1 MGESKCS
8 AIVDELRNDL
18 RALRPG
24 ERFLSEHQVSI
35 RFKVSRPTAARAL
48 SELCI
53 EGLVVRRVGS
63 GTFVAE
69 ASHSGRALTFG
80 VLLSGLGATEVWDP
94 LSTLLTRACSSRG
107 ISVRMGWQTAPR
119 DDVASTVAQAR
130 NLVTQG
136 VDGVLFSPLEVVE
149 DREQENVAI
158 AQLFVEA
165 GIPLVLIDRD
175 VLDFPARSGF
185 DVVGVDNV
193 GASAEIAQHLAATGR
208 TRPRYFSRPHYPS
221 TTDLRVAGAAI
232 ALAHAGIDL
241 PHDWHIAGDPTDVEC
256 ATEML
261 EQHRP
266 DAIIASNDHTAAL
279 LIQTLAKIGRRVPDD
294 LAVVGFDDVV
304 VYSTLLPVTLTT
316 VHQPFDEIARTAV
329 QVLLDRIENP
339 DAAPHT
345 TTLPGTLIV
354 RGSSAPAQS

>member
-1 MGESKCS
+1 MGEPKYS
-8 AIVDELRNDL
+8 AIVDRLRNDL
-18 RALRPG
+18 RTLSPG
-24 ERFLSEHQVSI
+24 ERFLSEHQVAS

-48 SELCI
+48 AELGI

-69 ASHSGRALTFG
+69 APRATRALTFG
-80 VLLSGLGATEVWDP
+80 VLLSGLGATDVWDP

-107 ISVRMGWQTAPR
+107 VSVRMGWQTAPR

-136 VDGVLFSPLEVVE
+136 IDGVLFSPLEVVE
-149 DREQENVAI
+149 DREKENVAI
-158 AQLFVEA
+158 ADLFVKA

-175 VLDFPARSGF
+175 ILDFPARSGF

-208 TRPRYFSRPHYPS
+208 ARPRYFSRPHYPS

-241 PHDWHIAGDPTDVEC
+241 PHDWHITGDPSDVDC

-261 EQHRP
+261 ERHRP

-279 LIQTLAKIGRRVPDD
+279 LIQTLAKIGLRVPDD
-294 LAVVGFDDVV
+294 LAVVGFDDV

-316 VHQPFDEIARTAV
+316 VHQPFGEIARTAV

-339 DAAPHT
+339 SAAAHT
-345 TTLPGTLIV
+345 TTLPGTLLV
-354 RGSSAPAQS
+354 RGSSAPARP

>member
-1 MGESKCS
+1 MGESKYS

-48 SELCI
+48 SELCL
-53 EGLVVRRVGS
+53 EGLVERRVGS
-63 GTFVAE
+63 GTFVSE
-69 ASHSGRALTFG
+69 SSRSGRALTFG

-130 NLVTQG
+130 DLVTQG

-158 AQLFVEA
+158 AQMFVEA
-165 GIPLVLIDRD
+165 GIPVVLIDRD

-221 TTDLRVAGAAI
+221 TTDLRVAGSAI

-241 PHDWHIAGDPTDVEC
+241 PHDWHIVGDPTDVEC

-266 DAIIASNDHTAAL
+266 DAIIASNDRTAAL
-279 LIQTLAKIGRRVPDD
+279 LIQTLAKIGRRVPED

-304 VYSTLLPVTLTT
+304 YSTLLAVSLTT
-316 VHQPFDEIARTAV
+316 VRQPFDEIARAAV

-339 DAAPHT
+339 DATPRT

>member
-1 MGESKCS
+1 MGEPKYS
-8 AIVDELRNDL
+8 AIVDQLRNDL
-18 RALRPG
+18 RTRKPG
-24 ERFLSEHQVSI
+24 ERFLSENQVSS
-35 RFKVSRPTAARAL
+35 RFRVSRPTAARAL
-48 SELCI
+48 SELGS
-53 EGLVVRRVGS
+53 EGLVVRRIGS

-69 ASHSGRALTFG
+69 APKTGRALTFG
-80 VLLSGLGATEVWDP
+80 VLLSGLGATDVWDP

-107 ISVRMGWQTAPR
+107 VSVRMGWQTAPR
-119 DDVASTVAQAR
+119 DDIASTVAQAR
-130 NLVTQG
+130 NLVAQG
-136 VDGVLFSPLEVVE
+136 IDGVLFSPLEVVE
-149 DREQENVAI
+149 DREKENVAI
-158 AQLFVEA
+158 AHLFVDA

-193 GASAEIAQHLAATGR
+193 GASAEIAQHLATTGR
-208 TRPRYFSRPHYPS
+208 ARPRYFSRPHYPS

-241 PHDWHIAGDPTDVEC
+241 PHNWHITGDPTDVKC
-256 ATEML
+256 VTEML
-261 EQHRP
+261 DTHRP

-304 VYSTLLPVTLTT
+304 YSTLLPVTLTT

-339 DAAPHT
+339 EAAPHT
-345 TTLPGTLIV
+345 TTLPGTLVV
-354 RGSSAPAQS
+354 RGSSAPARH